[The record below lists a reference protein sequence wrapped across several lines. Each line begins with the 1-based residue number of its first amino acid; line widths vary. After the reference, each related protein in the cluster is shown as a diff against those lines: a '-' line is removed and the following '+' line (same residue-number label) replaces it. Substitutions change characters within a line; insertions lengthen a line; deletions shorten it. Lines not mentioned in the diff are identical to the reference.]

1 MWINMKKPNR
11 YYSVMIVD
19 KLNGT
24 NKTVLTRA
32 YSITEAILRA
42 CNARGLSVNKVYQVA
57 ASQISEEIFKAARYD
72 VI

>member
-1 MWINMKKPNR
+1 MKKPNR
-11 YYSVMIVD
+11 YYSVMKLD

-32 YSITEAILRA
+32 YSATEAVLRA

-57 ASQISEEIFKAARYD
+57 DSQISEEMFKGASYE
-72 VI
+72 VV

>member
-1 MWINMKKPNR
+1 MKKPNR
-11 YYSVMIVD
+11 YYSVMTLD

-32 YSITEAILRA
+32 YSATEAVLRA

-57 ASQISEEIFKAARYD
+57 ASQISEEIFKGASYE
-72 VI
+72 VV

>member
-1 MWINMKKPNR
+1 MKTPNK
-11 YYSVMIVD
+11 YYSVMTLD

-32 YSITEAILRA
+32 YSATEAILRA

-57 ASQISEEIFKAARYD
+57 VSQINEEIFKVARYE